1 MWCFIHNLYLIG
13 GLYGRHTVTA
23 ASRPTGAIKTASRS
37 PPPSAARSGESGE
50 TIEPE
55 EDP

>member
-1 MWCFIHNLYLIG
+1 VRRHPALLASALSHHLIG

-37 PPPSAARSGESGE
+37 PPP
-50 TIEPE
+50 
-55 EDP
+55 